1 MAQIP
6 ALVHTL
12 RRRQRRQLSA
22 VRAIPPPCATS
33 RPADIPAPHGF
44 VPWVPPRPVSV
55 SRWSAA
61 FPLPLRHCSATSPR
75 RSAGMAS
82 RRCVGARGQRRSV
95 DRVHGTPPR
104 TCTDAAADY
113 PSRVHRSRLPE
124 QCVAHHEVAPDEYR
138 ADELS
143 GRSGPGHPAGWGS
156 PQYADDRGSTQRGDL
171 LRQSLTPREQ
181 VQPPGIPAAADVS
194 CRGRSGHPEH
204 EPAPSAVRGHCRSP
218 RKPASALI
226 VNQMRR
232 PACDGHRGRT
242 RGHKSQ
248 KGLPAALTRVSTE
261 GLRRSKICGKHPR
274 LSVVLSR
281 RSAAHE
287 RAARGP
293 ISCTEPHAREASCAP
308 VARCRRPRTP
318 RRERLDH
325 RAPAP
330 D

>member
-22 VRAIPPPCATS
+22 VRAIAPPCATS
-33 RPADIPAPHGF
+33 RPADIPGPHGF

-55 SRWSAA
+55 SRWSAT

-75 RSAGMAS
+75 RSAGHGQPALC
-82 RRCVGARGQRRSV
+82 RRPRAAAIRRPSPRNSSPHLHRRGRRLPLACSPQPAPGAVRCAPRGGARRIPMRS
-95 DRVHGTPPR
+95 
-104 TCTDAAADY
+104 
-113 PSRVHRSRLPE
+113 
-124 QCVAHHEVAPDEYR
+124 
-138 ADELS
+138 S

-194 CRGRSGHPEH
+194 CQGRSGHPEH
-204 EPAPSAVRGHCRSP
+204 EPAPSAVRRHCRAP

-226 VNQMRR
+226 VDQVRR
-232 PACDGHRGRT
+232 LACDGHRRRT

-248 KGLPAALTRVSTE
+248 KGLPAALTRDFHGGPPAEQDMREV
-261 GLRRSKICGKHPR
+261 GLPAVKCRAEPGGSAR
-274 LSVVLSR
+274 LR
-281 RSAAHE
+281 TTTGSAP
-287 RAARGP
+287 G
-293 ISCTEPHAREASCAP
+293 IVTNRE
-308 VARCRRPRTP
+308 
-318 RRERLDH
+318 
-325 RAPAP
+325 
-330 D
+330 